1 MTPKTT
7 IHKQGY
13 LYKQGTY
20 FSSWNE
26 RYFALET
33 SLLKQF
39 TDTESAIPSYSIYLG
54 SAAVEGIFSAESN
67 DELGYGKMWS
77 FVLRWPL
84 PASPEIIEEQW
95 GFMHI
100 GSPNEKEIDEWYDS
114 LSALIRVEQTK
125 KVMLAGINV
134 KQALSTHPDFLPI
147 SSGYSRPRLSI
158 SEEVRK
164 AIAPKWTN
172 ACSKLVEQ
180 FNSSPQKWILESS
193 AGGLLYRHRDNERRS
208 WKCSLAIPKD
218 KGTTKRV
225 WECIMSE
232 TAAAWEPA
240 VKDAHAKISAQ
251 NVVIENGVVQL
262 FTDVW
267 EWTADGLDTP
277 VGGDQVIS
285 STIERIAWKDEKT
298 GTYLVVGVP
307 QSSIQSFAIEAM
319 AWSVESTS
327 DVTVVATVFFT
338 LFKKQPT
345 ATIHMI
351 SSAYKSEVAQ
361 SVVRANLRRVKE
373 FILSQ

>member
-1 MTPKTT
+1 
-7 IHKQGY
+7 
-13 LYKQGTY
+13 
-20 FSSWNE
+20 
-26 RYFALET
+26 
-33 SLLKQF
+33 
-39 TDTESAIPSYSIYLG
+39 
-54 SAAVEGIFSAESN
+54 
-67 DELGYGKMWS
+67 
-77 FVLRWPL
+77 
-84 PASPEIIEEQW
+84 
-95 GFMHI
+95 
-100 GSPNEKEIDEWYDS
+100 
-114 LSALIRVEQTK
+114 
-125 KVMLAGINV
+125 
-134 KQALSTHPDFLPI
+134 
-147 SSGYSRPRLSI
+147 
-158 SEEVRK
+158 
-164 AIAPKWTN
+164 
-172 ACSKLVEQ
+172 
-180 FNSSPQKWILESS
+180 
-193 AGGLLYRHRDNERRS
+193 
-208 WKCSLAIPKD
+208 
-218 KGTTKRV
+218 
-225 WECIMSE
+225 MSE

-251 NVVIENGVVQL
+251 NVVIENGVQL

-327 DVTVVATVFFT
+327 DVTVVVTVFFT

-345 ATIHMI
+345 ATINMI

>member
-26 RYFALET
+26 RYFNLET

-39 TDTESAIPSYSIYLG
+39 TDSESAIPSYAIYLG
-54 SAAVEGIFSAESN
+54 SAAVEGIFTAESN

-84 PASPEIIEEQW
+84 PTSPEIIEEQW

-134 KQALSTHPDFLPI
+134 KQALSTPPDFLPI
-147 SSGYSRPRLSI
+147 PSGYTRPRLSI

-164 AIAPKWTN
+164 AIPPKWTN

-193 AGGLLYRHRDNERRS
+193 AGGLLHRHRDNERS
-208 WKCSLAIPKD
+208 WKCSIAIPKE
-218 KGTTKRV
+218 KATTKRV

-232 TAAAWEPA
+232 SAAAWEPG
-240 VKDAHAKISAQ
+240 VKGAHAKISDL
-251 NVVIENGVVQL
+251 NVVIENGVQL

-267 EWTADGLDTP
+267 EWTAEGLDAP
-277 VGGDQVIS
+277 IRGDQVIS

-307 QSSIQSFAIEAM
+307 KSSTQTLAIEAM
-319 AWSVESTS
+319 AWSVESAS
-327 DVTVVATVFFT
+327 DVTVIATVYFT
-338 LFKKQPT
+338 LSKKQPT
-345 ATIHMI
+345 ALIHTI

-361 SVVRANLRRVKE
+361 AVVRANLTRVKE